1 MTANV
6 EHELWKQFEQ
16 ATSAR
21 DRAELSEAIRLL
33 REILAMAP
41 PGERKLITAT
51 NQQLG
56 YIAGSLE
63 TPNNP
68 VAAVGYFAKAAEL
81 SPRSEL
87 SSLGLFHALDAAGR
101 LDDALAEGVRY
112 LSLRMS
118 EDYRAMFSAGFGS
131 GLSIRGQELLSEGRA
146 HLARWGRDREG
157 E

>member
-101 LDDALAEGVRY
+101 LGADLILTRGSWEFRTDPRGWWRHDDHLDHVGP
-112 LSLRMS
+112 
-118 EDYRAMFSAGFGS
+118 FGTS
-131 GLSIRGQELLSEGRA
+131 VTPVA
-146 HLARWGRDREG
+146 
-157 E
+157 